1 MTSDETY
8 YWVWSQKPQL
18 SYFDHPPLV
27 AWLFWLGHPFEM
39 FGNAVRWP
47 GVLLGHCTLILWFYI
62 WKELDPRYQERFR
75 NWLWIALLSPLIGF
89 GSLIITPDL
98 PVIFFWSASL
108 LFVLRALRTKEKS
121 EYALLG
127 LALGFGFLA
136 KYHIVLFALFL
147 LLYLSF
153 EKKWSETSFSKIVVT
168 LVLGL
173 VACSPVLIWNYQNQ
187 FESFLFQLNHG
198 LGREGYEFFWTWSYV
213 LAQLFVLFPTTVWIA
228 LKAKPSPSQKI
239 LLYFGWGPLLFF
251 LLSSFKGLVEVNW
264 PIVGYPALLAVA
276 VLGASTSRQLKLLY
290 ATAVLWLMIFL
301 TLVSQLFYPWLPSA
315 PEKLAELSQ
324 FQTIVDVQKKYS
336 PLYGST
342 YQMSSWVW
350 YQTKVPFYKL
360 HEMSRRDL
368 FDDFQEGFPTQYPY
382 FIAMKANTY
391 IPEWVSEK
399 NRITEVEKLP
409 NDFVVVR
416 VEPR

>member
-8 YWVWSQKPQL
+8 YWVGRQKPQL

-108 LFVLRALRTKEKS
+108 LFVLRALRTKETS
-121 EYALLG
+121 DYALLG

-136 KYHIVLFALFL
+136 KYHIVLFTLFL

-173 VACSPVLIWNYQNQ
+173 VACSPVLI
-187 FESFLFQLNHG
+187 
-198 LGREGYEFFWTWSYV
+198 
-213 LAQLFVLFPTTVWIA
+213 
-228 LKAKPSPSQKI
+228 
-239 LLYFGWGPLLFF
+239 
-251 LLSSFKGLVEVNW
+251 
-264 PIVGYPALLAVA
+264 
-276 VLGASTSRQLKLLY
+276 
-290 ATAVLWLMIFL
+290 
-301 TLVSQLFYPWLPSA
+301 
-315 PEKLAELSQ
+315 
-324 FQTIVDVQKKYS
+324 
-336 PLYGST
+336 
-342 YQMSSWVW
+342 
-350 YQTKVPFYKL
+350 
-360 HEMSRRDL
+360 
-368 FDDFQEGFPTQYPY
+368 
-382 FIAMKANTY
+382 
-391 IPEWVSEK
+391 
-399 NRITEVEKLP
+399 
-409 NDFVVVR
+409 
-416 VEPR
+416 